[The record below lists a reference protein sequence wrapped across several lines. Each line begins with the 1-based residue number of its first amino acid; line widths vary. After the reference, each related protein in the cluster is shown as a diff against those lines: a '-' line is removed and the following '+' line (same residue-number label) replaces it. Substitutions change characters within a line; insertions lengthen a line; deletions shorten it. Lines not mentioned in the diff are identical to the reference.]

1 MLVKPPFPLVAIV
14 WDDASTD
21 HGWQHVD
28 EDDTARNMVL
38 TIGFLTRE
46 DDHYIYLA
54 STCDEQKNTNSRIKI
69 PRGMV
74 ATRAEVAFS
83 QRRGNA
89 KRRSSN
95 ADTTDPEAGSS
106 KSS

>member
-1 MLVKPPFPLVAIV
+1 MKVRAPFPLVAIV

-28 EDDTARNMVL
+28 EDDTARNLVL
-38 TIGFLTRE
+38 TVGFLTRE

-54 STCDEQKNTNSRIKI
+54 STCDEQRNTNSRIKI

-74 ATRAEVAFS
+74 STRTEVATP
-83 QRRGNA
+83 RRGNA

-95 ADTTDPEAGSS
+95 AEQTDDGPGTTPSP
-106 KSS
+106 

>member
-1 MLVKPPFPLVAIV
+1 MKVRAPFPLVAIV

-28 EDDTARNMVL
+28 EDDTARNLVL
-38 TIGFLTRE
+38 TVGFLTRE

-54 STCDEQKNTNSRIKI
+54 STCDEQRNTNSRIKI

-74 ATRAEVAFS
+74 STRTEVTFP

-89 KRRSSN
+89 RRSKN
-95 ADTTDPEAGSS
+95 ADTADITAGSTPGG
-106 KSS
+106 

>member
-1 MLVKPPFPLVAIV
+1 MLVKPPFPLVAVV

-38 TIGFLTRE
+38 TVGFLTRE
-46 DDHYIYLA
+46 DDHYLYLA

-69 PRGMV
+69 PR
-74 ATRAEVAFS
+74 AAAC
-83 QRRGNA
+83 
-89 KRRSSN
+89 SSPKGG
-95 ADTTDPEAGSS
+95 ALHDDG
-106 KSS
+106 